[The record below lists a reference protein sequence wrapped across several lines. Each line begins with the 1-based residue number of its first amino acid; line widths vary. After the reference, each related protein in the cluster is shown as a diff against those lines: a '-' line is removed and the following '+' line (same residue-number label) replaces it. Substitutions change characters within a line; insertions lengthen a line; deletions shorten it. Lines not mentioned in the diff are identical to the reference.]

1 MAAGNTY
8 VAIAT
13 QTLSTAETSV
23 TFSSIPSTYTDLV
36 FVVNV
41 AQGVNSAPVYLRVNG
56 LTTSIYSNTY
66 MWGSGTSVT
75 SGRYSAATL
84 GGAGFNLDNFNG
96 RPFPS
101 DFSGQATYH
110 LMNYSNTTTYKTIL
124 LRHGNTA
131 GFVTADVGL
140 IQTTNAISSIN
151 IYPYT
156 GSFATG
162 STFSLYGIAA
172 A

>member
-1 MAAGNTY
+1 MPNTY
-8 VAIAT
+8 VAIAA
-13 QTLSTAETSV
+13 QTLSSAETSV
-23 TFSSIPSTYTDLV
+23 TFSSIPSNYTDLV
-36 FVVNV
+36 FVVNA
-41 AQGVNSAPVYLRVNG
+41 AQGVNNAPVYLRVNG
-56 LTTSIYSNTY
+56 LTTSIYSTTY
-66 MWGSGTSVT
+66 MWTSGTSVT
-75 SGRYSAATL
+75 SGKYSAAAL
-84 GGAGFNLDNFNG
+84 GGAGVLIDNFNG
-96 RPFPS
+96 RPFPA

-110 LMNYSNTTTYKTIL
+110 LMNYSNTTTNKTVLI
-124 LRHGNTA
+124 RHSTTA
-131 GFVTADVGL
+131 GFTDASAVL